1 MALSSWMTWKCAIVD
16 VPFGGGKGAIYV
28 NPKTEKLSDGEMERL
43 TRGFAFKI
51 SDPNQEYD
59 LLLTVV
65 HNPDFSHQNFYS
77 NITTTFPTGEV
88 FTDSLSIELANKMGS
103 WLSSCN
109 SKVCTLRL
117 LLRDDVKFKDV
128 GEYKIYF
135 DQDTRE
141 AQLEGIQSLGLSLI
155 EIEK

>member
-1 MALSSWMTWKCAIVD
+1 MKYYIYIAAILFVFTISSCGPNIVYEQEH
-16 VPFGGGKGAIYV
+16 VLGKSWTYDESA
-28 NPKTEKLSDGEMERL
+28 E
-43 TRGFAFKI
+43 FAFKI
-51 SDPNQEYD
+51 FDPNQEYD
-59 LLLTVV
+59 VLLTVV
-65 HNPDFSHQNFYS
+65 HNP
-77 NITTTFPTGEV
+77 TTTFPTGEV
-88 FTDSLSIELANKMGS
+88 FTGPLSIELANKMGS

-128 GEYKIYF
+128 GEYKISF

-141 AQLEGIQSLGLSLI
+141 AQLEGIESLRLSLI

>member
-1 MALSSWMTWKCAIVD
+1 MKYYIYIAAILFVFTISSCGPNIVYEQEY
-16 VPFGGGKGAIYV
+16 VLGKSWTYDESA
-28 NPKTEKLSDGEMERL
+28 E
-43 TRGFAFKI
+43 FAFKI

-77 NITTTFPTGEV
+77 NITTTFPTGEI
-88 FTDSLSIELANKMGS
+88 FTDPLSIELANKMGS

-109 SKVCTLRL
+109 SNVCTLHL